1 VTLRVRFLHKVAL
14 FNARLRDDLLIREV
28 EIGGIDI
35 HLFDD
40 QACHP
45 PNTLRDVL
53 AYGLGDLWNADAILH
68 SHIEIDRSLAL
79 PHFDVYSG
87 SALVATRE
95 ASGETGDG
103 AARAE
108 RDEVMHT
115 LDLARGRSGN
125 LRDNAIGDDGF
136 SMPGIQLNCIDDLR
150 WDKLRW
156 LVARASRARSR

>member
-1 VTLRVRFLHKVAL
+1 VTLNDQSIQKVGL
-14 FNARLRDDLLIREV
+14 LNARLRGLLLREV
-28 EIGGIDI
+28 EVSGIDI

-40 QACHP
+40 QARHP

-53 AYGLGDLWNADAILH
+53 AHGLGDLWDADAILY
-68 SHIEIDRSLAL
+68 SHIQIDRSLAL
-79 PHFDVYSG
+79 PNFDVYPS

-115 LDLARGRSGN
+115 LDLARGRSGD
-125 LRDNAIGDDGF
+125 LRDDAIGNDGL
-136 SMPGIQLNCIDDLR
+136 SMPGIQLDCIDDLR
-150 WDKLRW
+150 WYKLR
-156 LVARASRARSR
+156 